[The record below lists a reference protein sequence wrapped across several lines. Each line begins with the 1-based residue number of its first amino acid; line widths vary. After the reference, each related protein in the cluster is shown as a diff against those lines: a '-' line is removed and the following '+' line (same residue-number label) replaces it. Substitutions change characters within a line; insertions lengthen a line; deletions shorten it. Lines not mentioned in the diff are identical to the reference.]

1 MNLEEIKAI
10 VILILVLIVTYFSTQ
25 LQKKK
30 KPKKT
35 NMQEEEKIK
44 ESSADKDVKAIFI
57 IIFSVL
63 FIFAFA
69 KLYDESRRDAKRAEL
84 IADFKN
90 NKELICNRGGDETYL
105 VSKESGWSIED
116 KEHFLKGDR
125 LINIISCVKQ

>member
-10 VILILVLIVTYFSTQ
+10 VILILVLIVTYYSTQ

-30 KPKKT
+30 KTKRT
-35 NMQEEEKIK
+35 HMQEEEKIK
-44 ESSADKDVKAIFI
+44 ESSTAKDVKAVVI

-69 KLYDESRRDAKRAEL
+69 KLYDENIRDTKRAEL

-90 NKELICNRGGDETYL
+90 NKELICNRGGDEKYL
-105 VSKESGWSIED
+105 VSKESGWSVKDE
-116 KEHFLKGDR
+116 EHFLKGDR